1 MPSLPDDADPVEVA
15 RRLSAQAELLAMNAG
30 REALRDPAASGE
42 LRLLAAEAR
51 DLARRGREVAE
62 HHRRLAVAEA
72 EAGRVL
78 DEGLADTSPAPDTG
92 FVSGPAIDPVTD
104 PAGAARA
111 AVARFL
117 ARADRRPLASP
128 TGSLPH

>member
-15 RRLSAQAELLAMNAG
+15 SRLSAQAELLAVNAG

-42 LRLLAAEAR
+42 LRQLAFEAR
-51 DLARRGREVAE
+51 ELARRGREVAE
-62 HHRRLAVAEA
+62 RHRRLAEAEA

-78 DEGLADTSPAPDTG
+78 DEGLADTSPAPDAA
-92 FVSGPAIDPVTD
+92 FASGPAIDPVTD
-104 PAGAARA
+104 PAGAARV

-117 ARADRRPLASP
+117 ARAECLPLVLQ

>member
-42 LRLLAAEAR
+42 LRQLAREAR
-51 DLARRGREVAE
+51 DLASRGREVAE
-62 HHRRLAVAEA
+62 HHRRLAIAEA

-78 DEGLADTSPAPDTG
+78 DEGLADPVTAGDGALAP
-92 FVSGPAIDPVTD
+92 GPMIDPVID

-117 ARADRRPLASP
+117 ARAERHPLASP